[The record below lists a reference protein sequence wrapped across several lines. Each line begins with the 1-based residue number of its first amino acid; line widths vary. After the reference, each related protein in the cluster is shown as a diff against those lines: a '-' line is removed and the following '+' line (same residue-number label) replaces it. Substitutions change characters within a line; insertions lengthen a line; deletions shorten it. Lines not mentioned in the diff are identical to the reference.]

1 MISVLATNKVTDKTA
16 LKLLNEIEYHLRKI
30 YGNKL
35 KKIILYGSYARNDQN
50 KESDM
55 DIMILLDASDDEIKQ
70 YREQVLN
77 VVVNLT
83 TRYGIVISTIENNF
97 NYFNNWVEDIPFFL
111 KVKEEG
117 VEIYG

>member
-1 MISVLATNKVTDKTA
+1 MLANKKVINPTA
-16 LKLLNEIEYHLRKI
+16 LKLLNEIEYGLKNI

-70 YREQVLN
+70 YREQVLD
-77 VVVNLT
+77 VVVDLT
-83 TRYGIVISTIENNF
+83 TRYGIVISTIENNVT
-97 NYFNNWVEDIPFFL
+97 YFNEWAADIPFFS

>member
-1 MISVLATNKVTDKTA
+1 MLANSKVTDTTA
-16 LKLLNEIEYHLRKI
+16 LKLLNEMECQLKKI

-55 DIMILLDASDDEIKQ
+55 DIMILLDANDDEIKQ
-70 YREQVLN
+70 YREQVLDM
-77 VVVNLT
+77 VVDLT
-83 TRYGIVISTIENNF
+83 TQYGIVISTIENNAA
-97 NYFNNWVEDIPFFL
+97 YFYNWVEDIPFFS